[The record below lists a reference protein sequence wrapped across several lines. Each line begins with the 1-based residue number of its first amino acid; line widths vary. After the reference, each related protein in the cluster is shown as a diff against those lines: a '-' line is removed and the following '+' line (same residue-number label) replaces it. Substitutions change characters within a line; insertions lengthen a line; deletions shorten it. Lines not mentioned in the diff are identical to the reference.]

1 MIHRSS
7 PVAWQ
12 AVLHQTRNLPL
23 ARMVPLRLANP
34 FQWLISLVRQESL
47 EIHHSQIGRSLVSFT
62 ARVHFRPFIP
72 RPSTSESIHDIAY
85 SSSLQDTPESHL
97 LPYSPL
103 YGSIF
108 STFFTS
114 HNAAH
119 IQATQ
124 HHSPMLGDSE
134 LEPLFSQF
142 WSHEASTP
150 SSSVLPQGMET
161 YSCQWTQKD
170 GTICGEQITLSTIS
184 HHLATHGVRHLSSGS
199 RLLCRWSGCM
209 KGMKRESIVRH
220 ICEAHL
226 GLRRTLGRRDQDRDS
241 NRNPAESS
249 SNSAHD
255 ITPTPEPAPEA
266 LTFPAAAAPGGAP
279 PSGAR
284 VLA

>member
-97 LPYSPL
+97 LPYSPP
-103 YGSIF
+103 YNIF
-108 STFFTS
+108 STSFTS

-124 HHSPMLGDSE
+124 HHSSM
-134 LEPLFSQF
+134 FSMPEIVLNPF
-142 WSHEASTP
+142 LSHELASTP

-161 YSCQWTQKD
+161 YSCQWTRKD

-184 HHLATHGVRHLSSGS
+184 HHLATHGVRHLSSES
-199 RLLCRWSGCM
+199 RLLCRWEGCM

-220 ICEAHL
+220 IRETHL
-226 GLRRTLGRRDQDRDS
+226 GLRRTLGQRDQDRDS